1 MKERSKLHVNAVCLP
16 GVLYKVWVEGRFAIL
31 RQVRKIFGISV
42 FFSLVARFLLNVG
55 GSCYIGGGTV
65 SSLSLGLRY
74 KFIYKEEGGRGGG
87 SNDDSR
93 FLNI

>member
-16 GVLYKVWVEGRFAIL
+16 GVLYKVWVEGRFCHFATGPE
-31 RQVRKIFGISV
+31 IFGISV

-55 GSCYIGGGTV
+55 GSWYIGGGTV

-74 KFIYKEEGGRGGG
+74 KFIYKEEGGEGGG